1 MYDRPDLTSDVEYIL
16 HQLYRAL
23 SIDAKL
29 LNVLDR
35 ENLKRFE
42 YTYRQDYSHMF
53 LLTTLVFNQPHSRCT
68 LEISNPTAQRWHVK
82 LTADNTSVCTNS
94 PDVLHA
100 ALVDFFN
107 GKQHKQQE
115 QEKLK
120 IAPQRI
126 VEL

>member
-1 MYDRPDLTSDVEYIL
+1 
-16 HQLYRAL
+16 
-23 SIDAKL
+23 
-29 LNVLDR
+29 
-35 ENLKRFE
+35 
-42 YTYRQDYSHMF
+42 
-53 LLTTLVFNQPHSRCT
+53 
-68 LEISNPTAQRWHVK
+68 
-82 LTADNTSVCTNS
+82 
-94 PDVLHA
+94 VLHA